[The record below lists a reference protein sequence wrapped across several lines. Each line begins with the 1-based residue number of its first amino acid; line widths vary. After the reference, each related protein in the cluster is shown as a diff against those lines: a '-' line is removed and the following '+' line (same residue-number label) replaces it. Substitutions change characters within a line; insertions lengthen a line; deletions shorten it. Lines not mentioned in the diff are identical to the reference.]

1 MLPTDASSGLFR
13 RAKAPMMAFSVT
25 DSLDSP
31 CNVAKLTGATV
42 AILSLVGAVTYLMS
56 ARVGSLLLHADVP
69 GIR

>member
-1 MLPTDASSGLFR
+1 
-13 RAKAPMMAFSVT
+13 MMAFSVT